1 MAQVFLPF
9 ESEMYASS
17 QDPPERAGAP
27 ICTLRNF
34 PYSPL
39 HTLRWAVE
47 AFSSLFTQRAAD
59 VNAYLGN
66 KEFVEKHKA
75 TSPALQ
81 LPVLEMLRNALV
93 THRPF
98 RWGRGQLLL
107 EGARG

>member
-1 MAQVFLPF
+1 
-9 ESEMYASS
+9 MYASS
-17 QDPPERAGAP
+17 QDPPERTGAP

-39 HTLRWAVE
+39 HTLRWAEE

-66 KEFVEKHKA
+66 KEFVEKNKTNPLA
-75 TSPALQ
+75 AQ
-81 LPVLEMLRNALV
+81 LPVLEMLRNALL

-98 RWGRGQLLL
+98 RWGETLGFRI
-107 EGARG
+107 